1 MSSVPAGPS
10 TSGVGDR
17 RHGAAGPSRTLPD
30 ASAEPLARPARHA
43 SIALDRAL
51 CTSCTICVVECP
63 AWCIHL
69 TSHPEPVPD
78 LPPGARARTHQ
89 VLDTFTIDYGT
100 CLYCGI
106 CIEEC
111 PFDALAWDERL
122 VPPPPERSAL
132 VTDPAR
138 HSS

>member
-1 MSSVPAGPS
+1 MTKIPEGLTTRAPEG
-10 TSGVGDR
+10 GGE
-17 RHGAAGPSRTLPD
+17 RTP
-30 ASAEPLARPARHA
+30 RHA
-43 SIALDRAL
+43 SIALDREL
-51 CTSCTICVVECP
+51 CTSCIICVVECP

-78 LPPGARARTHQ
+78 LPPGARTRTHQ

-122 VPPPPERSAL
+122 VPPPVARADL
-132 VTDPAR
+132 VTDPSPPADLVTD
-138 HSS
+138 HSRPAD

>member
-1 MSSVPAGPS
+1 MTSFSEDPPAALGGAGERTP
-10 TSGVGDR
+10 
-17 RHGAAGPSRTLPD
+17 RHT
-30 ASAEPLARPARHA
+30 
-43 SIALDRAL
+43 SIALDREL
-51 CTSCTICVVECP
+51 CTSCIICVVECP

-78 LPPGARARTHQ
+78 LPAGARIRTHQ

-122 VPPPPERSAL
+122 VPPPAARTNL
-132 VTDPAR
+132 VIDPTRAAD
-138 HSS
+138 

>member
-1 MSSVPAGPS
+1 MTPTPGQAHAQP
-10 TSGVGDR
+10 
-17 RHGAAGPSRTLPD
+17 P
-30 ASAEPLARPARHA
+30 RHA
-43 SIALDRAL
+43 SIALDRPL
-51 CTSCTICVVECP
+51 CTSCLICVVECP

-69 TSHPEPVPD
+69 TSHAEPVPD
-78 LPPGARARTHQ
+78 LPPGARLRTHQ

-122 VPPPPERSAL
+122 VPPPPERVDL
-132 VTDPAR
+132 VTDPSAR
-138 HSS
+138 STSAD